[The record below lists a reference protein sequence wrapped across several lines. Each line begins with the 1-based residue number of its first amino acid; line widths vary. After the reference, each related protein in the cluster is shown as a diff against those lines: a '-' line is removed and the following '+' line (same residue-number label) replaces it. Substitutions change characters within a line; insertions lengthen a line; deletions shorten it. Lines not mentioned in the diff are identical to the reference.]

1 MNPEIATCTVTI
13 HRKSVKLTVAQV
25 CINFI
30 KYKSSATQPTI
41 MDIATAFLQSAIK
54 RVAYYKELGDKT
66 LSTISEA
73 EIHFTPNQQSNS
85 MAVVIQHLSGNM
97 QSRWTNFLTTDG
109 EKGGRDRDTEFS
121 CQQLSKQ
128 QIIALWN
135 KGWNCFLDALNQL
148 TPDDLLKTIYIRQ
161 EPLLVIDAINRQ
173 LAHYPYHV
181 GQIIYVAKII
191 KDNNWQSL
199 SIPKDNSRQFNQ
211 QMFSTNAR
219 KME

>member
-1 MNPEIATCTVTI
+1 
-13 HRKSVKLTVAQV
+13 
-25 CINFI
+25 
-30 KYKSSATQPTI
+30 

-85 MAVVIQHLSGNM
+85 IAIIIQHLSGNM
-97 QSRWTNFLTTDG
+97 QSRWTNFLTSDG
-109 EKGGRDRDTEFS
+109 EKGGRDRDNEFTS
-121 CQQLSKQ
+121 QQLSKQ
-128 QIIALWN
+128 QITALWN
-135 KGWNCFLDALNQL
+135 KGWDCFLGALNQL
-148 TPDDLLKTIYIRQ
+148 MPDDLLKTIYIRQ

-181 GQIIYVAKII
+181 GQIIYAAKII
-191 KDNNWQSL
+191 KDNNWESL
-199 SIPKDNSRQFNQ
+199 SIPKDNSQQFNQ
-211 QMFSTNAR
+211 QMFSKHVR